1 MNPNVSLSS
10 SQLDEICVT
19 AVFFPFYHPVPSK
32 VQDLCLGAGTAD
44 NSLRG
49 SWSSGDGD
57 LDFYSVYLFHGTRIQ
72 DIGHVPKHITQTE
85 FHNLSPGQ
93 LYSVTVQS
101 VSGMQTNNSTTS
113 GRTGM
118 KFT

>member
-1 MNPNVSLSS
+1 MYHIL
-10 SQLDEICVT
+10 
-19 AVFFPFYHPVPSK
+19 FPILPPVPSQ
-32 VQDLCLGAGTAD
+32 VQDLHLGAGTAD

-57 LDFYSVYLFHGTRIQ
+57 LDFYSVYLFHGTHVQ

-85 FHNLSPGQ
+85 FHNLLPGQ

-101 VSGMQTNNSTTS
+101 VSGMQTNNRTTS

-118 KFT
+118 KYT